1 VQLGALAIVFVSS
14 AAAVALSPWRPS
26 GQSPAAG
33 SPVAAPPV
41 VFEDVTDRSG
51 IRFKHERAASV
62 EKLYPETLGAGVA
75 WLDADQDGW
84 LDALFVNSGWTP
96 LFRPSV
102 PPQPAL
108 YRNNRDRTFTDVT
121 AKSGPRTD
129 GTFYMGVAVGDYDN
143 DGYPDVYFTG
153 YRRSTLFHNRGDG
166 TFEDVTDHAAVA
178 NAGAWGTAA
187 GFFDA
192 DNDGWLDLLVTNY
205 VQYDID
211 NNVVCGDERP
221 EFRAY
226 CHPDSFPGT
235 SMKLYRNLR
244 DGRFADV
251 TAQAGLVNPD
261 GKSLGVV
268 MADLNGDGRID
279 LFVANDTQRN
289 FLYFNDGD
297 GTFTDVTYESGAG
310 FSEDGKTEAGMS
322 ADAADVDGNGTL
334 DLFVSHLDQELDRLY
349 YNNGDGT
356 FTDATIVSGIGQT
369 NILNSAFG
377 ARFFD
382 YDNDS
387 WRDLLVVNGHI
398 LDNIPLY
405 HPGVTHAEEKK
416 LYLNLGKGKFADVT
430 SSQPES
436 FRAPK
441 VGRGLAVGDY
451 DNDGD
456 LDFLVSNNGEAAQLF
471 ENRGG
476 NERRWLGVRLVGKTS
491 NRDGIGA
498 RLAVTA
504 GSLVSH
510 DQAKGGMSYISAQD
524 PRIYFGLGDRTRVDT
539 LEVLWPSG
547 ARTLLKSLAA
557 DQVITVTEGQ

>member
-1 VQLGALAIVFVSS
+1 
-14 AAAVALSPWRPS
+14 VAR
-26 GQSPAAG
+26 
-33 SPVAAPPV
+33 
-41 VFEDVTDRSG
+41 FDDVTAESG
-51 IRFKHERAASV
+51 IRFRHERAASV

-84 LDALFVNSGWTP
+84 LDALFVNSGFTP
-96 LFRPSV
+96 LFRPPL

-108 YRNNRDRTFTDVT
+108 YRNNGDRTFTDVS
-121 AKSGPRTD
+121 AASGLRGD

-153 YRRSTLFHNRGDG
+153 YRRSTLFHNRGNG
-166 TFEDVTDHAAVA
+166 TFEEVTDAASVA

-211 NNVVCGDERP
+211 NNVVCGDARP
-221 EFRAY
+221 GYRAY

-244 DGRFADV
+244 NGRFADV
-251 TAQAGLVNPD
+251 TYQAGLVNTD

-289 FLYFNDGD
+289 FLYFSRGD
-297 GTFTDVTYESGAG
+297 GTFEDVTYESGAG

-334 DLFVSHLDQELDRLY
+334 DLFVSHLDHELDRLY

-356 FTDATIVSGIGQT
+356 FTDATVVSGIGQT

-382 YDNDS
+382 YDNDG

-405 HPGVTHAEEKK
+405 HPDVTYAETKK
-416 LYLNLGKGKFADVT
+416 LYRNLGKGLFADVT
-430 SSQPES
+430 DAQPAS
-436 FRAPK
+436 FRAPR

-456 LDFLVSNNGEAAQLF
+456 LDFLVNNNGEEGQLF
-471 ENRGG
+471 ENRGSA
-476 NERRWLGVRLVGKTS
+476 RHWLGVRLVGKAS

-498 RLAVTA
+498 RLVVTA
-504 GSLVSH
+504 GALVSH

-524 PRIYFGLGDRTRVDT
+524 PRVYFGLGDRTTVDS
-539 LEVLWPSG
+539 LQVLWPSG
-547 ARTLLKSLAA
+547 ARTLLKDVKA
-557 DQVITVTEGQ
+557 DQVLTVTEGQ

>member
-1 VQLGALAIVFVSS
+1 
-14 AAAVALSPWRPS
+14 VAT
-26 GQSPAAG
+26 
-33 SPVAAPPV
+33 PPV
-41 VFEDVTDRSG
+41 SGRGQTASPGTSTETSVARFDDVTAESG
-51 IRFKHERAASV
+51 IRFRHERAASV

-84 LDALFVNSGWTP
+84 LDALFVNSGVTP
-96 LFRPSV
+96 LFRPPL

-108 YRNNRDRTFTDVT
+108 YRNNGNRTFTDVT
-121 AKSGPRTD
+121 GTSGLRGD

-143 DGYPDVYFTG
+143 DGDPDVYFTG
-153 YRRSTLFHNRGDG
+153 YRRSTLFRNRGNG
-166 TFEDVTDHAAVA
+166 TFEDVTDAASVS

-192 DNDGWLDLLVTNY
+192 DNDGRLDLLVTNY

-211 NNVVCGDERP
+211 NNVVCGDARP
-221 EFRAY
+221 GYRAY

-235 SMKLYRNLR
+235 SMKLYRNLG

-251 TAQAGLVNPD
+251 TEQAGLVNTD

-289 FLYFNDGD
+289 FLYFNRGN
-297 GTFTDVTYESGAG
+297 GTFEDVTYESGAG

-334 DLFVSHLDQELDRLY
+334 DLFVSHLDHELDRLY

-356 FTDATIVSGIGQT
+356 FTDATVISGIGQT

-405 HPGVTHAEEKK
+405 HPDVTYAETKK
-416 LYLNLGKGKFADVT
+416 LYRNLGKGMFADVT
-430 SSQPES
+430 DGQPES
-436 FRAPK
+436 FRAPR

-456 LDFLVSNNGEAAQLF
+456 LDFLVNNNGEDAQLF

-476 NERRWLGVRLVGKTS
+476 NTRQWLGVRLVGKAS

-498 RLAVTA
+498 RLVVTA

-524 PRIYFGLGDRTRVDT
+524 PRIYFGLDERTTVDS

-547 ARTLLKSLAA
+547 TRTVLKGVKTNQILTIVE
-557 DQVITVTEGQ
+557 DQ